1 MNNLYKIQKRIIVII
16 ITIVIGIIG
25 YYIYGRE
32 NSEENIIK
40 NEELMVKQDE
50 TEQSE
55 KKGKI
60 VIHITGAVKNEGVI
74 TLEENSR
81 IADAVE
87 AAGGLTEDAD
97 MGKINLAYILE
108 DGIKVKIPSK
118 NDVEEEKMEEELTDY
133 EEFVENIPESNI
145 KSEKGGTSVVNINK
159 ATQTELETL
168 PGIGPS
174 IAIKI
179 INYREENGK
188 FSSIDDLKK
197 VSGIGDSKFENIKN
211 LISVK

>member
-32 NSEENIIK
+32 NSEENVIK
-40 NEELMVKQDE
+40 NEEIMVKQEE
-50 TEQSE
+50 TEQNE
-55 KKGKI
+55 KNGKI

-81 IADAVE
+81 IFDAVE

-97 MGKINLAYILE
+97 MSKINLAFVLE
-108 DGIKVKIPSK
+108 DGIKVRIPSK
-118 NDVEEEKMEEELTDY
+118 NDVEEEKMEEELTDH
-133 EEFVENIPESNI
+133 EEFVENMPESNI
-145 KSEKGGTSVVNINK
+145 KSEKGGTGVVNINK

-174 IAIKI
+174 IALKI

-197 VSGIGDSKFENIKN
+197 VSGIGESKFENIKN